1 MFLLLPEAL
10 AASFAANPEYVDQ
23 KANREEVEY
32 FDDAENTAAQEE
44 STSATD
50 RN

>member
-1 MFLLLPEAL
+1 VFLALPEAL
-10 AASFAANPEYVDQ
+10 IASFTTNPEDVHE

-32 FDDAENTAAQEE
+32 FDDAENTAAKEE